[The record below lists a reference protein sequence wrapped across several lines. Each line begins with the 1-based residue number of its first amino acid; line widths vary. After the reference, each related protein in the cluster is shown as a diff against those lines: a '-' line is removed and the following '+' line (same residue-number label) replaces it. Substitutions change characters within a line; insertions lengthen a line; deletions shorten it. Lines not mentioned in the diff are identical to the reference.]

1 LNPAAVIRLGA
12 KRPVYKEGL
21 NSEVTVTLA
30 DVDLALLPRFQG
42 LQLLMP
48 VFGDHANAGH
58 SYEASLTLGW
68 CDAGKAATES
78 CRGVGCP

>member
-21 NSEVTVTLA
+21 NSEVPVTLG

-42 LQLLMP
+42 LQSLTP
-48 VFGDHANAGH
+48 VFADHANAEH
-58 SYEASLTLGW
+58 SYEASLTHGW
-68 CDAGKAATES
+68 CDAGKAATGS
-78 CRGVGCP
+78 CRGAGCP